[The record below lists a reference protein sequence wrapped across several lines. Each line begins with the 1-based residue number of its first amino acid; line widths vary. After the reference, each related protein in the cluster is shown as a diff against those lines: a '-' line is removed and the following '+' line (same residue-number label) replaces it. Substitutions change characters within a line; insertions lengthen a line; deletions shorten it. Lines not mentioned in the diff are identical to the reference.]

1 MWRGESH
8 ERHGRSSKR
17 SFVTRFESVH
27 FARWVRLC
35 ALAFAMSATATRL
48 VAQEPALDSLLG
60 EYAQELDLSEET
72 KKESGGFLMVFT
84 RQDLDRMQIR
94 QLKELIEKIPFFRY
108 REDKYGLSDPFY
120 SPYQPPVTNGM
131 RIYVNDRAITNPFT
145 HNGMRLF
152 GQMDM
157 GHIDHVEVYLGIPS
171 QTFGIEGAAC
181 VVKLYTKDPG
191 REQTDLA
198 GALVGSRGTQQYYGY
213 TAHKE
218 GDLKYLAYGSY
229 FNLKRQ
235 NVTAPT
241 GNTLKR
247 NKEFVDG
254 YAQISTG
261 HHRFEFQALS
271 GQLDAFLGDS
281 MNMTSDDPSIAIR
294 YLYGGWFYDNPENGW
309 KAFAYV
315 TDTLSDYRDR
325 SVNPLGIV
333 RDPLYHMP
341 RFYYRDHT
349 RLDERMIDLQ
359 LKKSLDLGPLHTE
372 NGIQTRYKHF
382 RFDTLKFDGISYTP
396 RGYDTETIY
405 SLFSENNYL
414 LDANNILVGAIKI
427 DRYIENG
434 GVADHTLYSGRV
446 GYIYNDSRWTSKTF
460 LMYNDAAPA
469 MQTFFLN
476 RFFYG
481 QHRDPK
487 IEHGYIGATKL
498 IYKMADDTLSGM
510 ASRTIL
516 ENAAYFNASSMP
528 PKYDSFDEAMTFDS
542 FMIEYEHRFD
552 ALNIFKSNF
561 WKVHSRYRNGLGGG
575 TTYGCYLSLTNTLD
589 RFDLHN
595 DLVYK
600 YYNSV
605 GRGLDWN
612 FAITYHHSRQLTLFL
627 KANNILGE
635 ALKQNYFTVNP
646 FSATPRTELDGV
658 DVFDKRVWAGWEY
671 QF

>member
-1 MWRGESH
+1 MTHRDS
-8 ERHGRSSKR
+8 
-17 SFVTRFESVH
+17 VRFFRRLRL
-27 FARWVRLC
+27 FAAAGLIVSMPHLH
-35 ALAFAMSATATRL
+35 AE
-48 VAQEPALDSLLG
+48 EPALDSLLG
-60 EYAQELDLSEET
+60 EYAQELDLSEAT
-72 KKESGGFLMVFT
+72 KKESGGFLMVYT
-84 RQDLDRMQIR
+84 RQDLDRLQIR

-131 RIYVNDRAITNPFT
+131 RIYINDRAITNPFSN
-145 HNGMRLF
+145 NGMRLF

-157 GHIDHVEVYLGIPS
+157 GYIDHVEIYLGIPS

-181 VVKLYTKDPG
+181 VVKLYTKDPA

-198 GALVGSRGTQQYYGY
+198 GALLGSRGTQQYYGY
-213 TAHKE
+213 SAHQEEKIS
-218 GDLKYLAYGSY
+218 YLAYGSY
-229 FNLKRQ
+229 FNLRRQ
-235 NVTAPT
+235 NVTAPA

-247 NKEFVDG
+247 DKEFVDG
-254 YAQISTG
+254 YAQIATG

-281 MNMTSDDPSIAIR
+281 MNMTSVDPSIDIR
-294 YLYGGWFYDNPENGW
+294 YLYGGWFYDNPDTGW
-309 KAFAYV
+309 KAFAYI

-325 SVNPLGIV
+325 SPNPLGV
-333 RDPLYHMP
+333 VLDPIYHMP

-349 RLDERMIDLQ
+349 KLDEQLADIQ
-359 LKKSLDLGPLHTE
+359 LKKSLDLGALHSE
-372 NGIQTRYKHF
+372 NGLQARYKHF
-382 RFDTLKFDGISYTP
+382 TFDTLEFDGVARYP
-396 RGYDTETIY
+396 GEYDTETIY

-414 LDANNILVGAIKI
+414 IDANNILVAALKI

-434 GVADHTLYSGRV
+434 GVSDHTLYSGRV

-469 MQTFFLN
+469 MQTYFLN
-476 RFFYG
+476 RYLYR
-481 QHRDPK
+481 QTQDPR

-498 IYKMADDTLSGM
+498 IRKMPRDTLSGM
-510 ASRTIL
+510 VSRTIL
-516 ENAAYFNASSMP
+516 ENATYFNPVSFP
-528 PKYDSFDEAMTFDS
+528 PGYDNFGEAMTFDS
-542 FMIEYEHRFD
+542 YLVEYEHRFD
-552 ALNIFKSNF
+552 ALNVLKSNA
-561 WKVHSRYRNGLGGG
+561 WTVHSRYRNGLGSSN
-575 TTYGCYLSLTNTLD
+575 TYGFYLSLTNTLD
-589 RFDLHN
+589 RFDIHN

-600 YYNSV
+600 YYRSS

-612 FAITYHHSRQLTLFL
+612 FALTYHHSRRLTLFL

-646 FSATPRTELDGV
+646 FALNPLTELKDV
-658 DVFDKRVWAGWEY
+658 SVFDKRVWAGWEY